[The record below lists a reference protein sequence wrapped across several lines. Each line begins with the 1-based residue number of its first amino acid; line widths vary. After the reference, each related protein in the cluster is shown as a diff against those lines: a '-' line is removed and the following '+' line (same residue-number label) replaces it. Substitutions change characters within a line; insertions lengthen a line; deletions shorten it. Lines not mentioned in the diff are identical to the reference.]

1 MKTIEITQHELQQAI
16 KLGNMNFENNITLTP
31 EQRLTLAEKLNKFLN
46 EEIYSDNI
54 IEEVED
60 ELDIYRMFIE
70 YFEDIVRE
78 G

>member
-1 MKTIEITQHELQQAI
+1 MEL
-16 KLGNMNFENNITLTP
+16 ENNLTP
-31 EQRLTLAEKLNKFLN
+31 EQTRTLVKKLTKFLN
-46 EEIYSDNI
+46 EEIYNDDI

>member
-1 MKTIEITQHELQQAI
+1 MEL
-16 KLGNMNFENNITLTP
+16 ENNLTP
-31 EQRLTLAEKLNKFLN
+31 EQTRTLVEKLTKFLN
-46 EEIYSDNI
+46 EEIYNDDI

>member
-1 MKTIEITQHELQQAI
+1 MEL
-16 KLGNMNFENNITLTP
+16 ENNLTSEQTRTLVKK
-31 EQRLTLAEKLNKFLN
+31 LTKFLN
-46 EEIYSDNI
+46 EEIYNDDI

>member
-1 MKTIEITQHELQQAI
+1 MEL
-16 KLGNMNFENNITLTP
+16 ENNLTP
-31 EQRLTLAEKLNKFLN
+31 EQTRTLVKKLNKFLN
-46 EEIYSDNI
+46 EEIYNDDI

-60 ELDIYRMFIE
+60 ELDIYKMFIE

>member
-1 MKTIEITQHELQQAI
+1 
-16 KLGNMNFENNITLTP
+16 MNFENNITLTP

>member
-1 MKTIEITQHELQQAI
+1 MEL
-16 KLGNMNFENNITLTP
+16 ENNLTP
-31 EQRLTLAEKLNKFLN
+31 EQTRTLVKKLTKFLN
-46 EEIYSDNI
+46 EEIYNDDI

-60 ELDIYRMFIE
+60 ELDIYRLFIE

>member
-1 MKTIEITQHELQQAI
+1 
-16 KLGNMNFENNITLTP
+16 MNFENNITLTP

-60 ELDIYRMFIE
+60 ELDIYRMFVE